1 MFMAENYKD
10 GIANVMKI
18 LDKAFNAR
26 RIVDVWNI
34 YESVSSKIPLL
45 DQKDLE
51 KIDDKDKEQFEKT
64 F

>member
-45 DQKDLE
+45 D
-51 KIDDKDKEQFEKT
+51 
-64 F
+64 